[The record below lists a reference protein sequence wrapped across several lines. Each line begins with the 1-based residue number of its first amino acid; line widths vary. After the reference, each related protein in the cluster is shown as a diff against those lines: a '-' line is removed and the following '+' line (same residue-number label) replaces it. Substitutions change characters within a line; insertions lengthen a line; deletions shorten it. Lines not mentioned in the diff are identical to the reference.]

1 MTLLNAKTMTA
12 MATALMIFQS
22 EAASAD
28 TKIAVWNMQAE
39 LGESIQDRLSDFG
52 DLGSSIDPD
61 VLVLVE
67 VSGEVGTQAVVDQL
81 GWPEWYSITS
91 DFAELQS
98 NVFFALEVSVIS
110 KVPIIGAVEYDAEP
124 DGTHAIRTH
133 SGTTAQIEE
142 VELNS
147 DGIPHFG
154 SSLHRNDRGTM
165 RVDLANGL
173 SIYPVHLK
181 SNRAP
186 ICGDPEDIL
195 DLLDESGFD
204 VSDALR
210 TQLETATE
218 TGFRSA
224 TLQHKSNALKRERVM
239 AAVVREAEAAVADGR
254 IPVILG
260 DYNTAYEPGKKGS
273 DPADCDLKAFSCAK
287 APFPAA
293 ACSDGDGYDDTLG
306 ILDSAL
312 VGPTTWAVLSKD
324 LGRTYDDE
332 DFADKAIDHIAV
344 PDQDADRFS
353 IATKSDATFG
363 SDHYVVITTYSGE

>member
-1 MTLLNAKTMTA
+1 MTLLNVKHVIALVS
-12 MATALMIFQS
+12 ALMIFQPK
-22 EAASAD
+22 AASAE

-39 LGESIQDRLSDFG
+39 LAESIQDRLSDFR
-52 DLGSSIDPD
+52 DLRSSIDPD

-67 VSGEVGTQAVVDQL
+67 VNGEAGTQAVVDQL

-91 DFAELQS
+91 NFAELQS

-110 KVPIIGAVEYDAEP
+110 KIPIVGAVEYDSDP
-124 DGTHAIRTH
+124 DGAHGIRSH
-133 SGTTAQIEE
+133 SGTTAHIEE
-142 VELNS
+142 LELKS

-154 SSLHRNDRGTM
+154 SSLHRNDRGTV

-186 ICGDPEDIL
+186 ICGEPENVL
-195 DLLDESGFD
+195 ELLDESGFD
-204 VSDALR
+204 VSDTLR
-210 TQLETATE
+210 TQLETAAE

-239 AAVVREAEAAVADGR
+239 AAVVREAEKAITEGH

-273 DPADCDLKAFSCAK
+273 DPRDCDLEEFSCTK
-287 APFPAA
+287 GPFPAE

-312 VGPTTWAVLSKD
+312 VGPTTWAVLSKE

-344 PDQDADRFS
+344 PGEASGRFAV
-353 IATKSDATFG
+353 ATKSDATFG
-363 SDHYVVITTYSGE
+363 SDHFVVITTYSGE